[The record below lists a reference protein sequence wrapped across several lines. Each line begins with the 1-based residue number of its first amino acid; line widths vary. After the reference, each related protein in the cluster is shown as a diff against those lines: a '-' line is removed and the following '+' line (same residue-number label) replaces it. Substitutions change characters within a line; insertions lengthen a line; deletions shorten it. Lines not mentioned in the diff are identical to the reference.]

1 MDSLQQMSVER
12 HEYRLKGWQRWLYVL
27 LGVAAIT
34 GGFFLAAKIVSEPD
48 GVVLA
53 VTILFMPILGVYVL
67 AWALRSR
74 LVIDGTRID
83 VRGALKEKTAD
94 LSQIEGFRNIST
106 RNGSYTVLYLKEGRG
121 KITISKSF
129 GTDDNYRAWFQLIT
143 DLDARDRDVILAE
156 ITQDAELG
164 FTPEERLGALK
175 QAKARSIVVIVLAVA
190 AAIGLNFGP
199 ANLRPLSAIALA
211 LVAVVVVFLVRQ
223 QPNLYVIPMKKS
235 DPRADFSIALIASS
249 LGLVFQ
255 IRNYDFVSMKPLL
268 ILIIPLVLVYV
279 GMLFDAVSKNGNK
292 AAAIAMLLFYGC
304 SYSFGLAIVTD
315 TLADHAKASIYVV
328 PVTGKHTSDGKSTTY
343 TLELAPWGPMEGS
356 NEISVDSGFY
366 NDLQPG
372 DQVCLGLHP
381 GWLRAA
387 WYQLA
392 ECPAQTAPVQTP
404 Q

>member
-1 MDSLQQMSVER
+1 MNTLQQTSSTR
-12 HEYRLKGWQRWLYVL
+12 HEYRLKSWQRWLYLL
-27 LGVAAIT
+27 LGVAAIV
-34 GGFFLAAKIVSEPD
+34 GGFFLAFKILSEPD
-48 GVVLA
+48 GAVLA

-74 LVIDGTRID
+74 LVIEGTRID

-106 RNGSYTVLYLKEGRG
+106 RNGSYTVLYLKEGQG
-121 KITISKSF
+121 KITISRSF
-129 GTDDNYRAWFQLIT
+129 DTDDDYRAWFQQIT
-143 DLDARDRDVILAE
+143 DLDARDRDAILAE

-190 AAIGLNFGP
+190 AAVGLNFGP
-199 ANLRPLSAIALA
+199 ANLRSLSAIVLA
-211 LVAVVVVFLVRQ
+211 LVAIVVGFLVRQ

-249 LGLVFQ
+249 LGLAFQ

-268 ILIIPLVLVYV
+268 ILMIPVALVYIA
-279 GMLFDAVSKNGNK
+279 MLFGAVSKNANK
-292 AAAIAMLLFYGC
+292 AAAIALLLFYGC
-304 SYSFGLAIVTD
+304 SYSFGLAIVAD

-328 PVTGKHTSDGKSTTY
+328 PVTGKHTTSGKSNTY
-343 TLELAPWGPMEGS
+343 TLELAPWGPVEGS
-356 NEISVDSGFY
+356 NEISVDAAFY
-366 NDLQPG
+366 NDLQAG

-392 ECPAQTAPVQTP
+392 ECPAQIAPVQTP
-404 Q
+404 